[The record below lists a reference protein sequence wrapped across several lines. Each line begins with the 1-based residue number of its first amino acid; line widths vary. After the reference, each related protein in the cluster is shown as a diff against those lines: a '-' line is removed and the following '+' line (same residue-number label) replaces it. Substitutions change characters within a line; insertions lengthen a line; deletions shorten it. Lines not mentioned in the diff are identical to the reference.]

1 MMGHE
6 RRARAT
12 GARARHVARGGVF
25 ATAAWLAALGATGVS
40 PAYAQTTP
48 QSPVDVLRTRNQ
60 AVTDVLD
67 AAGDSVDAPTRERLK
82 DVINDLIDFQE
93 LSRRA
98 LSRHWDARTDQEKTD
113 FADVFRRLI
122 RNSSVKKL
130 GVYRADSV
138 TYRPPEASDKGVTV
152 TTLAF
157 KDGKSAEIVYEMH
170 EVGGEWK
177 AYDVVVDGSSTVRTY
192 RDSFN
197 KEISRTSY
205 STMYAKLLDRL
216 KEDS

>member
-1 MMGHE
+1 MGMGVWLVLFGG
-6 RRARAT
+6 
-12 GARARHVARGGVF
+12 GAPQLH
-25 ATAAWLAALGATGVS
+25 
-40 PAYAQTTP
+40 AQSAP
-48 QSPVDVLRTRNQ
+48 GSPVDVVRSRNQ
-60 AVTDVLD
+60 AVTRILD
-67 AAGDSVDAPTRERLK
+67 AAGDSVDAPTKEQLK

-93 LSRRA
+93 LSQRA
-98 LSRHWDARTDQEKTD
+98 LSRHWEARSEQEKTD
-113 FADVFRRLI
+113 FVDVFRQLI

-138 TYRPPEASDKGVTV
+138 TYRPPEASDDGVTV
-152 TTLAF
+152 LTLAY
-157 KDGKSAEIVYEMH
+157 KDGKSAEVVYEMH

-197 KEISRTSY
+197 KEISRGSY
-205 STMYAKLLDRL
+205 EAMYAKLVDRL

>member
-1 MMGHE
+1 M
-6 RRARAT
+6 T
-12 GARARHVARGGVF
+12 GARTRHWARGGVF
-25 ATAAWLAALGATGVS
+25 ATGAWLVALGGTGVP
-40 PAYAQTTP
+40 PAHAQTAS
-48 QSPVDVLRTRNQ
+48 QSPVDVIRARNQ

-67 AAGDSVDAPTRERLK
+67 AAGDSVDAQEREQLK
-82 DVINDLIDFQE
+82 DVINDLLDFQE

-98 LSRHWDARTDQEKTD
+98 LSRHWDARTDQEKAD
-113 FADVFRRLI
+113 FTDVFRQLI

-138 TYRPPEASDKGVTV
+138 TYHPPEASDEGVTV
-152 TTLAF
+152 TTVAY
-157 KDGKSAEIVYEMH
+157 KDGKSAEIVYEIH

-197 KEISRTSY
+197 KEISRGSY
-205 STMYAKLLDRL
+205 EAMYAKLLDRL
-216 KEDS
+216 EEDS